1 LDSANREKLINC
13 EHLDLLKKLLT
24 KVVNPELKS
33 HIGVFNDNKTKS
45 LAQEATAEETMKDA
59 KARLKKAQKQAA
71 ELKKVVPKD
80 KQNIVSE
87 INHTLKTQYE
97 NLRNY
102 ERAIKLATDQRIE
115 VLELAG
121 LGMVVEKVVH

>member
-1 LDSANREKLINC
+1 SGSLKSQGFSFNRYQTVGALSITQKENPKLLDSANREKLINC

-71 ELKKVVPKD
+71 ELKK
-80 KQNIVSE
+80 
-87 INHTLKTQYE
+87 
-97 NLRNY
+97 
-102 ERAIKLATDQRIE
+102 
-115 VLELAG
+115 
-121 LGMVVEKVVH
+121 